1 MLSPLS
7 NALKSK
13 NGISLTSYGK
23 VVHLPS
29 IKKVSQCHIDGIFT
43 FLEGKTGSN
52 FIQTI
57 GENTRF
63 SKPHSF
69 IDTLKYPF
77 VDLPKDILITFA
89 KKFNIK
95 SLQNSNLLKKY
106 TENQQS
112 KSYQRAMRGLLK
124 NGDNFINQFAKK
136 NGINPKD
143 IDKFICDNKCNADFQ
158 SICDDTTKKLYA
170 LFDDNL
176 AKDKAHYHTPHERT
190 VVRLVS
196 GITAAVM
203 LGNDFYNKSIM
214 NGVTEQ
220 EAIDSAKTKR
230 KQEILA
236 TVQEAISQ
244 YFLLGAFAS
253 FSNNSKIGAPL
264 LNTALGILFHITSRI
279 STGREHTRIKIN
291 DGSQPSFLSINK
303 FIDSVKENKHA
314 ELKKQKLEK
323 DDKNHILSLK
333 NILLAT
339 GASIGVGFALKGI
352 KSTKIFNNLKEQITN
367 LDFVKDITKKYRN
380 FTVGEVWVSKD
391 DINNLYN
398 AYAKSGFIGVAKT
411 HQPIFDKAFSN
422 PKLVKQF
429 KNPDGTM
436 VEKILLGEYEKMSK
450 IPFTNIQASRKEL
463 LHIPL
468 MPIRFVT
475 ELFSYPYKA
484 VHKILEGLKIVK
496 KPEKIELKN
505 EYHLLNTYLDFKEQL
520 AKFGGEVN
528 KDFLEF
534 YRKHIE
540 QNRISALNKET
551 QSSVKNAA
559 IGKTTQLM
567 GTFGSLYFAMT
578 DEFNNTAKQTG
589 DKHKAEK
596 DARLRGVNKIIRIA
610 TQIVIMGINDIF
622 KIPYAKSILGA
633 GAITA
638 VCTILTDS
646 ISRTLSGMPFRKMNK
661 EELEKYQ
668 KDHKEGALGTY
679 YRALD
684 KLTD

>member
-1 MLSPLS
+1 
-7 NALKSK
+7 
-13 NGISLTSYGK
+13 
-23 VVHLPS
+23 
-29 IKKVSQCHIDGIFT
+29 
-43 FLEGKTGSN
+43 
-52 FIQTI
+52 
-57 GENTRF
+57 
-63 SKPHSF
+63 
-69 IDTLKYPF
+69 
-77 VDLPKDILITFA
+77 
-89 KKFNIK
+89 
-95 SLQNSNLLKKY
+95 
-106 TENQQS
+106 
-112 KSYQRAMRGLLK
+112 
-124 NGDNFINQFAKK
+124 
-136 NGINPKD
+136 
-143 IDKFICDNKCNADFQ
+143 
-158 SICDDTTKKLYA
+158 
-170 LFDDNL
+170 
-176 AKDKAHYHTPHERT
+176 
-190 VVRLVS
+190 
-196 GITAAVM
+196 M

-220 EAIDSAKTKR
+220 EAVDSAKTKR
-230 KQEILA
+230 KQEVLA

-279 STGREHTRIKIN
+279 STGRELTRIKIN
-291 DGSQPSFLSINK
+291 DSSQPSFLSINK
-303 FIDSVKENKHA
+303 FINSVKENKHA

-352 KSTKIFNNLKEQITN
+352 KSTKTFNNIKEQITN

-380 FTVGEVWVSKD
+380 FTVGEVRVSKD

-398 AYAKSGFIGVAKT
+398 TYAKSGFISVAKT

-429 KNPDGTM
+429 KNPDGTT
-436 VEKILLGEYEKMSK
+436 VKKILLGEYEKMSK

-468 MPIRFVT
+468 MPFRFVT

-540 QNRISALNKET
+540 QNRISALN
-551 QSSVKNAA
+551 
-559 IGKTTQLM
+559 
-567 GTFGSLYFAMT
+567 F
-578 DEFNNTAKQTG
+578 
-589 DKHKAEK
+589 
-596 DARLRGVNKIIRIA
+596 
-610 TQIVIMGINDIF
+610 
-622 KIPYAKSILGA
+622 
-633 GAITA
+633 
-638 VCTILTDS
+638 ILTYVS
-646 ISRTLSGMPFRKMNK
+646 YNYTIR
-661 EELEKYQ
+661 
-668 KDHKEGALGTY
+668 
-679 YRALD
+679 
-684 KLTD
+684 

>member
-29 IKKVSQCHIDGIFT
+29 IKKVSQCHIDGIFA

>member
-13 NGISLTSYGK
+13 NGISFTSYGK